1 MLAALFGYQADRSSV
16 RLDWDKG
23 LTMESLGSFTTRTGQ
38 RINFRFVHQNDAA
51 LLVDLFNHLSFEAK
65 RLRFHLYTD
74 KLPKERIWKE
84 AKALSTLNPAL
95 QVAIVATT
103 IEEDGQ
109 EHAVGV
115 VRFARATPDDTEA
128 EVAVVVRDDIQRNG
142 LARRMLE
149 ILAEKARQ
157 IGITHFT
164 GWVLAENVRLMKL
177 IEKLKLPVESEIRYG
192 QRKIRIPLN

>member
-1 MLAALFGYQADRSSV
+1 MRC
-16 RLDWDKG
+16 KG
-23 LTMESLGSFTTRTGQ
+23 LGMESLGSFTTRAGKQ
-38 RINFRFVHQNDAA
+38 INFRYVQKDDAA

-84 AKALSTLNPAL
+84 AMALSNLNPAL
-95 QVAIVATT
+95 QVAIMATT
-103 IEEDGQ
+103 IDADGQ

-115 VRFARATPDDTEA
+115 VRFARATPNDAEA

-142 LARRMLE
+142 LARRLLG

-157 IGITHFT
+157 MGITHFT

-192 QRKIRIPLN
+192 QRKIRIPLT